1 MEADKVLIRSLQPED
16 IPAIASIYNHYIT
29 TTTIT
34 FEEQEVTSEQMAQRA
49 GIISEKYP
57 YLVALSGNKVIGYA
71 YAHLWKEKSAYS
83 TTLETTVYLSPH
95 YMSTG
100 IGTALMQELISQ
112 CKQKDIHSLI
122 ACITADNKLS
132 CKFHEKLGFT
142 QVSRFNEVGRKFGRY
157 LDIID
162 YQLIIK

>member
-1 MEADKVLIRSLQPED
+1 MDADKVLIRSLQKED

-29 TTTIT
+29 NTTIT
-34 FEEQEVTSEQMAQRA
+34 FEEQEVTAAQMADRA
-49 GIISEKYP
+49 AEISDKYP
-57 YLVALSGNKVIGYA
+57 YLVAISGDTLIGYA

-83 TTLETTVYLSPH
+83 TTLETTVYLSPA
-95 YMSTG
+95 YMCAGT
-100 IGTALMQELISQ
+100 GTALMQELINQ

-122 ACITADNKLS
+122 ACITADNTLS

-142 QVSRFNEVGRKFGRY
+142 QVSRFNEVGRKFGKF

-162 YQLIIK
+162 YQLII